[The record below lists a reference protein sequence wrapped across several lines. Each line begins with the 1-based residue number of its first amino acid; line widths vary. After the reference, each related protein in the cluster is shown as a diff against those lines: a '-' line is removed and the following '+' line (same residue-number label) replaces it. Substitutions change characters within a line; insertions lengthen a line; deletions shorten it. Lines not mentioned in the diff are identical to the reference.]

1 MKKTERVL
9 MIRSL
14 RLLFWKCNS
23 RKRKHLGQCFFCL
36 LLLSANALGQNDPPP
51 GYSSNINE
59 QMAKMRV
66 QVRYGEFLGNLS
78 VSDSRRADI
87 NAAITNVFVERNEAS
102 KNVSAGLATSLAME
116 EITSPEYLR
125 DQLID
130 VLTNDE
136 LIAFD
141 EFEDNYL
148 QVQLRNNFNSQLTRT
163 APGLS
168 EANRELVLEILMQHM
183 GAGQTRATFSG
194 GDAVDESQRQLQ
206 ALVQARSEINKQI
219 DDDQM
224 QEIEKF
230 LSQIQSGLLT
240 SQSMNEATN

>member
-1 MKKTERVL
+1 
-9 MIRSL
+9 MIRRL
-14 RLLFWKCNS
+14 RLLLWERNII
-23 RKRKHLGQCFFCL
+23 KRKHIGHCFFCA
-36 LLLSANALGQNDPPP
+36 LLLSANASGQSGPPP
-51 GYSSNINE
+51 GYSNNIDE
-59 QMAKMRV
+59 QMADMQV
-66 QVRYGEFLGNLS
+66 QVRYGGFLGSLS
-78 VSDSRRADI
+78 DYRREDI
-87 NAAITNVFVERNEAS
+87 NSAITAVFVDRNKAS
-102 KNVSAGLATSLAME
+102 RNISAGIATSLEME

-125 DQLID
+125 DQLLD

-168 EANRELVLEILMQHM
+168 EANKELVLEILMQHM
-183 GAGQTRATFSG
+183 GVGQTRATFSG

-240 SQSMNEATN
+240 SQSMNEAAN